1 MSYNSVVKSKDPRAI
16 ELLKENV
23 GHLKERLQFMQSV
36 NDYYKEHGTMD
47 GFPDIDPEMMKNLN
61 ERVTDG
67 QKTPYPGKFFTDN
80 KDAVKRLE
88 ANIERLTNN
97 PETIFK
103 GWEFNGGEAIVNL
116 ANNRLQLAFEER
128 PSDEQLNTLKKN
140 GFKWGSRSKCWQRQ
154 LTHKSFE
161 ACDKI
166 NFIKPKDGIN
176 PSDLQPKTPKRNEPE
191 R

>member
-1 MSYNSVVKSKDPRAI
+1 MSFNSVVKSTDTRAI
-16 ELLKENV
+16 EMLTENV
-23 GHLKERLQFMQSV
+23 ELLKERLQFMQSV
-36 NDYYKEHGTMD
+36 NDYYKEHGTME
-47 GFPDIDPEMMKNLN
+47 GFPGIDAEMVTKLN
-61 ERVTDG
+61 ERVSDG
-67 QKTPYPGKFFTDN
+67 QKTPYPGKFFTEN
-80 KDAVKRLE
+80 KETIEKHE
-88 ANIERLTNN
+88 ANIDRLKNN
-97 PETIFK
+97 PETVFK
-103 GWEFNGGEAIVNL
+103 GWEFVGGEAIVNL

-140 GFKWGSRSKCWQRQ
+140 GFKWGPRSKCWQRQ

-166 NFIKPKDGIN
+166 NFIKPKNGIN

>member
-1 MSYNSVVKSKDPRAI
+1 MFNNVIKSNEFDTVIKLQENI
-16 ELLKENV
+16 EMLES
-23 GHLKERLQFMQSV
+23 RLTYMQSV
-36 NDYYKEHGTMD
+36 NDYYKENNTTLGH
-47 GFPDIDPEMMKNLN
+47 PEVPN
-61 ERVTDG
+61 ETAMELDKRVKDG
-67 QKTPYPGKFFTDN
+67 QATPYPGQFFTENRKEIDRL
-80 KDAVKRLE
+80 KAV
-88 ANIERLTNN
+88 IERIQTK
-97 PETIFK
+97 PETVFK
-103 GWEFNGGEAIVNL
+103 SWEFNGGEAVVNL
-116 ANNRLQLAFEER
+116 ANNRLQLFFEER
-128 PSDEQLNTLKKN
+128 PTDEQLNTLKKN